1 MSKLMQGALIS
12 ICLFMLCPAPFN
24 AAEGETWGMLDDE
37 RSAAREM
44 DTSAS
49 GEVLSVNLDEKII
62 TVLSGGNTAT
72 YFIEEATSFASA
84 SSLADISAGDT
95 VSIDYYVFQY
105 KNFAETII
113 LEAQNSGMADNSG
126 TKKNLPPVLVD

>member
-1 MSKLMQGALIS
+1 
-12 ICLFMLCPAPFN
+12 
-24 AAEGETWGMLDDE
+24 MLDDE